1 MTKRLAAAARRF
13 FVYQE
18 DTFRPFDKR
27 ACSKNASRLK
37 NSIWMTCQNEFL
49 LHATMRN
56 QFLKSWNFDFTEQK
70 QYCVLG
76 NGGAILDSV
85 PSNDLYQNLFKL
97 LLVECR
103 FYWCYQFFLKTT
115 HYLSTK
121 YFHLKPFFT
130 GHEKIFEGW
139 IGLQF
144 KSMFTF
150 LLLNLL
156 KWSD

>member
-1 MTKRLAAAARRF
+1 MVLYLTLAHQMICIR
-13 FVYQE
+13 
-18 DTFRPFDKR
+18 T
-27 ACSKNASRLK
+27 
-37 NSIWMTCQNEFL
+37 
-49 LHATMRN
+49 
-56 QFLKSWNFDFTEQK
+56 
-70 QYCVLG
+70 
-76 NGGAILDSV
+76 
-85 PSNDLYQNLFKL
+85 LFKL

-150 LLLNLL
+150 LLLNLFEMRRL
-156 KWSD
+156 NSYVTRRREFFYFNFFEELFEVLWLVFVISTKNMCLLISLLVSSMKR

>member
-1 MTKRLAAAARRF
+1 MTKRLAAAASSRRHF
-13 FVYQE
+13 LGLLTKEPV
-18 DTFRPFDKR
+18 
-27 ACSKNASRLK
+27 SKNASRLK
-37 NSIWMTCQNEFL
+37 NSIWMTCQNKFL

-56 QFLKSWNFDFTEQK
+56 QFLNSWKFDFTTAQSTS
-70 QYCVLG
+70 
-76 NGGAILDSV
+76 AILDSDV

-97 LLVECR
+97 LLVEYR

-150 LLLNLL
+150 LLLKLG
-156 KWSD
+156 D